1 MMARQPG
8 GEELRPGQYTIRRL
22 AEELGVTPENI
33 RALER
38 RRRLPEGCEPEVDE
52 ITGTR
57 YWTEEQVKRLMEWNA
72 ERRKDTIDLQPFRES
87 G

>member
-1 MMARQPG
+1 MPKRSKG
-8 GEELRPGQYTIRRL
+8 DDLRPGYYTLRSL
-22 AEELGVTPENI
+22 AEELGVTPETI

-38 RRRLPEGCEPEVDE
+38 RKRFPEGCEPDVDE
-52 ITGTR
+52 ATGTR
-57 YWTEEQVKRLMEWNA
+57 YWTEEQVKRLMEWQA